1 MNFKERKNLLEGKQ
15 QVHLLRFLDQLN
27 DDEKQI
33 LFSQIDAVDWGF
45 EQAFHND
52 KKKEDTMIEE
62 IDALHLDKI
71 QADSERYRSI
81 GLQAIKEGKLCL
93 LLLAGGQG
101 TRLGFDKPKGCFN
114 VGITKELYIFQL
126 LIEHTLDIVRAADA
140 WIPLYIMTSNIN
152 YQDTVTFF
160 EAHDYFGYNPAYV
173 HFFVQ
178 ELNPATDFNG
188 KILLKSKYELA
199 LSPNGNGGWFSSMP
213 KDYAFDFL
221 LFCMRNPKPCPILE
235 VGDVGSKQF
244 RTMASEGDVCKD
256 FPKYRIW
263 RNGVLEKEVTDIT
276 DYWQDDFV
284 YFLIGCSFSFESELL
299 EADVPVRHIQENKN
313 VPMFNTNIEL
323 QSAGKFHG
331 NMVVSMR
338 PIPNDLVVKAVNV
351 TASMPRVHGAPIQ
364 IGNPEAIGIK
374 DVTKPDYGDSVTIN
388 EGEIPVFWACGVTP
402 QNAVMQTK
410 PEIAITHSPGHMFIT
425 DVKNVNLKY

>member
-199 LSPNGNGGWFSSMP
+199 LSPNGNGGWFSSMH
-213 KDYAFDFL
+213 KAGL
-221 LFCMRNPKPCPILE
+221 LEGIFESNLEWINVFSVDNVLQRIADPVFVGATILSGC
-235 VGDVGSKQF
+235 VCGSKVVRKVSPYERVGAMCLEDGKPSIVEYYELTPEMAEAVNENGSLLYGFGVILNYLFRVDKLMEIVKTNLPMHIVEKKVPYLDENGQLQKPKEPNAYKF
-244 RTMASEGDVCKD
+244 ETLIRTMVYMMDNCHPIEVE
-256 FPKYRIW
+256 R
-263 RNGVLEKEVTDIT
+263 EKEFAPVKNALGTDS
-276 DYWQDDFV
+276 V
-284 YFLIGCSFSFESELL
+284 ESARELL
-299 EADVPVRHIQENKN
+299 KKN
-313 VPMFNTNIEL
+313 
-323 QSAGKFHG
+323 G
-331 NMVVSMR
+331 
-338 PIPNDLVVKAVNV
+338 
-351 TASMPRVHGAPIQ
+351 
-364 IGNPEAIGIK
+364 
-374 DVTKPDYGDSVTIN
+374 
-388 EGEIPVFWACGVTP
+388 
-402 QNAVMQTK
+402 
-410 PEIAITHSPGHMFIT
+410 IAI
-425 DVKNVNLKY
+425 